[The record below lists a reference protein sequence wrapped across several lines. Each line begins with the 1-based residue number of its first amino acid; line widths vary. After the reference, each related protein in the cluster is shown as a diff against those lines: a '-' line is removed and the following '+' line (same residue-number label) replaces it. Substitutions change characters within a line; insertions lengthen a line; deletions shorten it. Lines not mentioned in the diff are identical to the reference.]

1 MNIINLIKKYKS
13 SVTRKYIFVSKDEID
28 SIPKNDLFLSKKIDG
43 QLWFYCKSDKNSKII
58 NASENEI
65 SDVIQDIKKDLDK
78 KLKKIK
84 NIILAAELYYLSSER
99 ERYGDTISGLGDKS
113 KRKALRFGV
122 FDVVYMEKLFPD
134 FNKKYEFLKKTL
146 NTKTKEPSHAIEQ
159 TKAKQS
165 ELTKFFKDK
174 IEKNNA
180 EGLIVRDNSSIYKIK
195 QEETADLLITGYT
208 VSDKANQIRSVSLGV
223 YLNENEIVHIGACGN
238 FTSDALRKDL
248 YKQLTK
254 LKIKSNFQKIA
265 SNGAAYNFVKPAIVC
280 EVKLLEFQGDKS
292 NDEPIRHLKYEF
304 TNNSLNATGRAR
316 SVSILNSS
324 IINIRK
330 DKKPSYEDCGLKQII
345 RISGITKENFKEQNN
360 KNLPKS
366 KLIKKEV
373 IKKESKKGIAIK
385 KFVLWKS
392 NKEKASD
399 YPSYLCYYLDFSDG
413 RKDPIKRK
421 IYPFEDEKI
430 GLNHFKKLLDENA
443 KKGWEKYNGS

>member
-1 MNIINLIKKYKS
+1 MNFINLIKKYKS

-304 TNNSLNATGRAR
+304 INNSLNATGRAR

>member
-1 MNIINLIKKYKS
+1 MNAVSLIKKYKN
-13 SVTRKYIFVSKDEID
+13 SVTRKYIFISKDEINT
-28 SIPKNDLFLSKKIDG
+28 IPKNDLFISKKIDG
-43 QLWFYCKSDKNSKII
+43 QLWFYCKSAKNSQII
-58 NASENEI
+58 NSNENEI

-113 KRKALRFGV
+113 KRKAVRFGV

-345 RISGITKENFKEQNN
+345 RISGIAKENFKEQNN

-430 GLNHFKKLLDENA
+430 GLNHFKKLLDENV

>member
-1 MNIINLIKKYKS
+1 MNIVSLIKKYKS

-265 SNGAAYNFVKPAIVC
+265 SNGAAYNFVKPTIVC

-304 TNNSLNATGRAR
+304 INNSLNATGRAR

-421 IYPFEDEKI
+421 IYPFEHEKI

>member
-1 MNIINLIKKYKS
+1 MNAVSLIKKYKN
-13 SVTRKYIFVSKDEID
+13 SVTRKYIFVSKDEINT
-28 SIPKNDLFLSKKIDG
+28 IPKNDLFISKKIDG
-43 QLWFYCKSDKNSKII
+43 QLWFYCKSAKNSQII
-58 NASENEI
+58 NSNENEI

-146 NTKTKEPSHAIEQ
+146 NTKTKEPSHTIEQ

-330 DKKPSYEDCGLKQII
+330 DKKPNYEDCGLKQII
-345 RISGITKENFKEQNN
+345 RISGIAKENFKEQNN

-399 YPSYLCYYLDFSDG
+399 YPSYLCYYLDFSDS

-430 GLNHFKKLLDENA
+430 GLNHFKKLLDENV

>member
-1 MNIINLIKKYKS
+1 MNAVSLIKKYKN
-13 SVTRKYIFVSKDEID
+13 SVTRKYIFISKDEINT
-28 SIPKNDLFLSKKIDG
+28 IPKNDLFISKKIDG
-43 QLWFYCKSDKNSKII
+43 QLWFYCKSAKNSQII
-58 NASENEI
+58 NSNENEI

-238 FTSDALRKDL
+238 FTSDALRKNL

-345 RISGITKENFKEQNN
+345 RISGIAKENFKEQNN

-430 GLNHFKKLLDENA
+430 GLNHFKKLLDENV

>member
-28 SIPKNDLFLSKKIDG
+28 SIPKNDLFISKKIDG

-84 NIILAAELYYLSSER
+84 NIILAGELYSLSSER

-180 EGLIVRDNSSIYKIK
+180 EGLIVRDNSTIYKIK

-324 IINIRK
+324 ILNIRK
-330 DKKPSYEDCGLKQII
+330 DKKSNYEDCGLKQII
-345 RISGITKENFKEQNN
+345 RISGIAKENFKEQNN

-399 YPSYLCYYLDFSDG
+399 YPSYLCYYLDFSDS

>member
-1 MNIINLIKKYKS
+1 MNAVSLIKKYKN
-13 SVTRKYIFVSKDEID
+13 SVTRKYIFISKDEINT
-28 SIPKNDLFLSKKIDG
+28 IPKNDLFISKKIDG
-43 QLWFYCKSDKNSKII
+43 QLWFYCKSAKNSQII
-58 NASENEI
+58 NSNENEI

-345 RISGITKENFKEQNN
+345 RISGIAKENFKEQNN

-421 IYPFEDEKI
+421 IYPFEHEKI
-430 GLNHFKKLLDENA
+430 GLNHFKKLLDENV

>member
-1 MNIINLIKKYKS
+1 MNAVSLIKKYKN
-13 SVTRKYIFVSKDEID
+13 SVTRKYIFVSKDEINT
-28 SIPKNDLFLSKKIDG
+28 IPKNDLLISKKIDG
-43 QLWFYCKSDKNSKII
+43 QLWFYCKSAKNSQII
-58 NASENEI
+58 NSNENEI

-345 RISGITKENFKEQNN
+345 RISGIAKENFKEQNN

-430 GLNHFKKLLDENA
+430 GLNHFKKLLDENV

>member
-28 SIPKNDLFLSKKIDG
+28 SIPKNDLFISKKIDG

-84 NIILAAELYYLSSER
+84 NIILAGELYSLSSER

-180 EGLIVRDNSSIYKIK
+180 EGLIVRDNLTIYKIK

-324 IINIRK
+324 ILNIRK
-330 DKKPSYEDCGLKQII
+330 DKKPNYEDCGLKQII
-345 RISGITKENFKEQNN
+345 RISGIAKENFKEQNN

>member
-1 MNIINLIKKYKS
+1 MNAVSLIKKYKN
-13 SVTRKYIFVSKDEID
+13 SVTRKYIFISKDEINT
-28 SIPKNDLFLSKKIDG
+28 IPKNDLFISKKIDG
-43 QLWFYCKSDKNSKII
+43 QLWFYCKSVKNSQII
-58 NASENEI
+58 NSNENEI

-113 KRKALRFGV
+113 KRKTLRFGV

-304 TNNSLNATGRAR
+304 INNSLNATGRAR

-345 RISGITKENFKEQNN
+345 RISGIAKENFKEQNN

-421 IYPFEDEKI
+421 IYPFEHEKI
-430 GLNHFKKLLDENA
+430 GLNHFKKLLDENV

>member
-1 MNIINLIKKYKS
+1 MNAVSLIKKYKN
-13 SVTRKYIFVSKDEID
+13 SVTRKYIFVSKDEINT
-28 SIPKNDLFLSKKIDG
+28 IPKNDLFISKKIDG
-43 QLWFYCKSDKNSKII
+43 QLWFYCKSAKNSQII
-58 NASENEI
+58 NSNENEI

-345 RISGITKENFKEQNN
+345 RISGIAKENFKEQNN

-430 GLNHFKKLLDENA
+430 GLNHFKKLLDENV

>member
-113 KRKALRFGV
+113 KRKTLRFGV

-304 TNNSLNATGRAR
+304 INNSLNATGRAR

-345 RISGITKENFKEQNN
+345 RISGIAKENFKEQNN

-421 IYPFEDEKI
+421 IYPFEHEKI
-430 GLNHFKKLLDENA
+430 GLNHFKKLLDENV

>member
-1 MNIINLIKKYKS
+1 MNAVSLIKKYKN
-13 SVTRKYIFVSKDEID
+13 SVTRKYIFISKDEINT
-28 SIPKNDLFLSKKIDG
+28 IPKNDLFISKKIDG
-43 QLWFYCKSDKNSKII
+43 QLWFYCKSAKNSQII
-58 NASENEI
+58 NSNENEI

-304 TNNSLNATGRAR
+304 INNSLNATGRAR

>member
-1 MNIINLIKKYKS
+1 MNAVSLIKKYKN
-13 SVTRKYIFVSKDEID
+13 SVTRKYIFVSKDEINT
-28 SIPKNDLFLSKKIDG
+28 IPKNDLFISKKIDG
-43 QLWFYCKSDKNSKII
+43 QLWFYCKSAKNSQII
-58 NASENEI
+58 NSNENEI

-399 YPSYLCYYLDFSDG
+399 YPSYLCYYLDFSDS

-421 IYPFEDEKI
+421 IYPFEHEKI
-430 GLNHFKKLLDENA
+430 GLNHFKKLLDENV

>member
-43 QLWFYCKSDKNSKII
+43 QLWFYCKSDKNSQII

-84 NIILAAELYYLSSER
+84 NIILAGELYSLSSER

-345 RISGITKENFKEQNN
+345 RISGIAKENFKEQNN

>member
-113 KRKALRFGV
+113 KRKTLRFGV

-345 RISGITKENFKEQNN
+345 RISGIAKENFKEQNN

-430 GLNHFKKLLDENA
+430 GLNHFKKLLDENV

>member
-1 MNIINLIKKYKS
+1 MNAVSLIKKYKN
-13 SVTRKYIFVSKDEID
+13 SVTRKYIFISKDEINT
-28 SIPKNDLFLSKKIDG
+28 IPKNDLFISKKIDG
-43 QLWFYCKSDKNSKII
+43 QLWFYCKSAKNSQII
-58 NASENEI
+58 NSNENEI

-238 FTSDALRKDL
+238 FTSDALRKNL

-345 RISGITKENFKEQNN
+345 RISGIAKENFKEQNN

-421 IYPFEDEKI
+421 IYPFEHEKI
-430 GLNHFKKLLDENA
+430 GLNHFKKLLDENV

>member
-1 MNIINLIKKYKS
+1 MNAVSLIKKYKN
-13 SVTRKYIFVSKDEID
+13 SVTRKYIFISKDEINT
-28 SIPKNDLFLSKKIDG
+28 IPKNDLFISKKIDG
-43 QLWFYCKSDKNSKII
+43 QLWFYCKSAKNSQII
-58 NASENEI
+58 NSNENEI

-421 IYPFEDEKI
+421 IYPFEHEKI
-430 GLNHFKKLLDENA
+430 GLNHFKKLLDENV

>member
-1 MNIINLIKKYKS
+1 MNAVSLIKKYKN
-13 SVTRKYIFVSKDEID
+13 SVTRKYIFVSKDEINT
-28 SIPKNDLFLSKKIDG
+28 IPKNDLFISKKIDG
-43 QLWFYCKSDKNSKII
+43 QLWFYCKSAKNSQII
-58 NASENEI
+58 NSNENEI

-238 FTSDALRKDL
+238 FTSNALRKDL

-345 RISGITKENFKEQNN
+345 RISGIAKENFKEQNN

-421 IYPFEDEKI
+421 IYPFEHEKI
-430 GLNHFKKLLDENA
+430 GLNHFKKLLDENV

>member
-1 MNIINLIKKYKS
+1 MNAVSLIKKYKN
-13 SVTRKYIFVSKDEID
+13 SVTRKYIFVSKDEINT
-28 SIPKNDLFLSKKIDG
+28 IPKNDLFISKKIDG
-43 QLWFYCKSDKNSKII
+43 QLWFYCKSAKNSQII
-58 NASENEI
+58 NSNENEI

-238 FTSDALRKDL
+238 FTSDALRKNL

-345 RISGITKENFKEQNN
+345 RISGIAKENFKEQNN

-421 IYPFEDEKI
+421 IYPFEHEKI
-430 GLNHFKKLLDENA
+430 GLNHFKKLLDENV

>member
-1 MNIINLIKKYKS
+1 MNAVSLIKKYKN
-13 SVTRKYIFVSKDEID
+13 SVTRKYIFVSKDEINT
-28 SIPKNDLFLSKKIDG
+28 IPKNDLFISKKIDG
-43 QLWFYCKSDKNSKII
+43 QLWFYCKSAKNSQII
-58 NASENEI
+58 NSNENEI

-324 IINIRK
+324 ILNIRK
-330 DKKPSYEDCGLKQII
+330 DKKPNYEDCGLKQII
-345 RISGITKENFKEQNN
+345 RISGIAKENFKEQNN

>member
-1 MNIINLIKKYKS
+1 MNAVSLIKKYKN
-13 SVTRKYIFVSKDEID
+13 SVTRKYIFVSKDEINT
-28 SIPKNDLFLSKKIDG
+28 IPKNDLFISKKIDG
-43 QLWFYCKSDKNSKII
+43 QLWFYCKSAKNSQII
-58 NASENEI
+58 NSNENEI

-345 RISGITKENFKEQNN
+345 RISGIAKENFKEQNN

-421 IYPFEDEKI
+421 IYPFEHEKI
-430 GLNHFKKLLDENA
+430 GLNHFKKLLDENV

>member
-1 MNIINLIKKYKS
+1 MNAVSLIKKYKN
-13 SVTRKYIFVSKDEID
+13 SVTRKYIFISKDEINT
-28 SIPKNDLFLSKKIDG
+28 IPKNDLFISKKIDG
-43 QLWFYCKSDKNSKII
+43 QLWFYCKSAKNSQII
-58 NASENEI
+58 NSNENEI

-174 IEKNNA
+174 IEKSNA

-265 SNGAAYNFVKPAIVC
+265 SNGAAYNFVKPTIVC

-304 TNNSLNATGRAR
+304 INNSLNATGRAR

-324 IINIRK
+324 ILNIRK
-330 DKKPSYEDCGLKQII
+330 DKKPNYEDCGLKQII
-345 RISGITKENFKEQNN
+345 RISGIAKENFKEQNN

-399 YPSYLCYYLDFSDG
+399 YPSYLCYYLDFSDS

>member
-1 MNIINLIKKYKS
+1 MNAVSLIKKYKN
-13 SVTRKYIFVSKDEID
+13 SVTRKYIFISKDEINT
-28 SIPKNDLFLSKKIDG
+28 IPKNDLFISKKIDG
-43 QLWFYCKSDKNSKII
+43 QLWFYCKSAKNSQII
-58 NASENEI
+58 NSNENEI

-345 RISGITKENFKEQNN
+345 RISGIAKENFKEQNN

-430 GLNHFKKLLDENA
+430 GLNHFKKLLDENV

>member
-265 SNGAAYNFVKPAIVC
+265 SNGAAYNFVKPTIVC

-304 TNNSLNATGRAR
+304 INNSLNATGRAR

-421 IYPFEDEKI
+421 IYPFEHEKI
-430 GLNHFKKLLDENA
+430 GLNHFKKLLDENV

>member
-1 MNIINLIKKYKS
+1 MNAVSLIKKYKN
-13 SVTRKYIFVSKDEID
+13 SVTRKYIFVSKDEINT
-28 SIPKNDLFLSKKIDG
+28 IPKNDLFISKKIDG
-43 QLWFYCKSDKNSKII
+43 QLWFYCKSAKNSQII
-58 NASENEI
+58 NSNENEI

-304 TNNSLNATGRAR
+304 INNSLNATGRAR

-345 RISGITKENFKEQNN
+345 RISGIAKENFKEQNN

-430 GLNHFKKLLDENA
+430 GLNHFKKLLDENV

>member
-1 MNIINLIKKYKS
+1 MNIVSLIKKYKS

-421 IYPFEDEKI
+421 IYPFEHEKI

>member
-1 MNIINLIKKYKS
+1 MNAVSLIKKYKN
-13 SVTRKYIFVSKDEID
+13 SVTRKYIFISKDEINT
-28 SIPKNDLFLSKKIDG
+28 IPKNDLFISKKIDG
-43 QLWFYCKSDKNSKII
+43 QLWFYCKSVKNSQII
-58 NASENEI
+58 NSNENEI

-345 RISGITKENFKEQNN
+345 RISGIAKENFKEQNN

-421 IYPFEDEKI
+421 IYPFEHEKI
-430 GLNHFKKLLDENA
+430 GLNHFKKLLDENV

>member
-1 MNIINLIKKYKS
+1 MNAVSLIKKYKN
-13 SVTRKYIFVSKDEID
+13 SVTRKYIFISKDEINT
-28 SIPKNDLFLSKKIDG
+28 IPKNDLFISKKIDG
-43 QLWFYCKSDKNSKII
+43 QLWFYCKSAKNSQII
-58 NASENEI
+58 NSNENEI

-304 TNNSLNATGRAR
+304 INNSLNATGRAR

-421 IYPFEDEKI
+421 IYPFEHEKI
-430 GLNHFKKLLDENA
+430 GLNHFKKLLDENV

>member
-304 TNNSLNATGRAR
+304 INNSLNATGRAR

-345 RISGITKENFKEQNN
+345 RISGIAKENFKEQNN

>member
-1 MNIINLIKKYKS
+1 MNAVSLIKKYKN
-13 SVTRKYIFVSKDEID
+13 SVTRKYIFVSKDEINT
-28 SIPKNDLFLSKKIDG
+28 IPKNDLLISKKIDG
-43 QLWFYCKSDKNSKII
+43 QLWFYCKSAKNSQII
-58 NASENEI
+58 NSNENEI

-345 RISGITKENFKEQNN
+345 RISGIAKENFKEQNN

-421 IYPFEDEKI
+421 IYPFEHEKI
-430 GLNHFKKLLDENA
+430 GLNHFKKLLDENV